1 MILAFTPVHMS
12 YRVMEIRRVNI
23 MKDMIDNFKDDSIL
37 SYPIKVVMINSF
49 GKKER
54 GEDDGGLLRDVLS
67 AFWMEFYNSCTV
79 GEYVPEEMLLNSFSK
94 YVSKDER
101 DLIETALKDELD
113 ESQDDEWMGF
123 LERFECRTV
132 PTKEKRKTVILE
144 LAHKEMVQIAQ
155 YVIDSWQKPVKD
167 RLTGYD
173 CFALKES
180 FEKFYESCKPTV
192 KKVLSM
198 IKANPQ
204 NNSQRAALS
213 YLQRYIRGL
222 DDEKLTKFLRFCT
235 SATMLCVE
243 SIKVTFTDLDGAARR
258 PVAHICG
265 SVLELPTTYQSFPQ
279 FRQEMNAIFSSEYWD
294 IDIA

>member
-1 MILAFTPVHMS
+1 
-12 YRVMEIRRVNI
+12 
-23 MKDMIDNFKDDSIL
+23 
-37 SYPIKVVMINSF
+37 
-49 GKKER
+49 
-54 GEDDGGLLRDVLS
+54 
-67 AFWMEFYNSCTV
+67 
-79 GEYVPEEMLLNSFSK
+79 
-94 YVSKDER
+94 
-101 DLIETALKDELD
+101 
-113 ESQDDEWMGF
+113 
-123 LERFECRTV
+123 
-132 PTKEKRKTVILE
+132 
-144 LAHKEMVQIAQ
+144 MVQIAQ

-167 RLTGYD
+167 RLSGYG
-173 CFALKES
+173 CFASKES

-198 IKANPQ
+198 IKSKPA

-243 SIKVTFTDLDGAARR
+243 SIEVTYTDLDGAARR
-258 PVAHICG
+258 PVAHTCG

-279 FRQEMNAIFSSEYWD
+279 FRQEMNSIFTSEYWD